1 MFGPR
6 KQIVDHLGGEIQGH
20 GQLGINAALL
30 TWKPMKYKTY
40 TLSLVSLLGLF
51 ATLTTAQDSPDKGVT
66 ATPTNTGFQAS
77 VSGGVSFDINGK
89 NKTFGFNEVFGDDDS
104 DSDDEDDQSK
114 SGASEMIVRSSGLL
128 VAGVI
133 VGAGAIIL

>member
-1 MFGPR
+1 
-6 KQIVDHLGGEIQGH
+6 
-20 GQLGINAALL
+20 
-30 TWKPMKYKTY
+30 MKYTI
-40 TLSLVSLLGLF
+40 SLISLLGLF
-51 ATLTTAQDSPDKGVT
+51 ATLTTAQDGLDKGV

-89 NKTFGFNEVFGDDDS
+89 NKTFGFNEIFGDDVDS
-104 DSDDEDDQSK
+104 DSDDEDNQPK
-114 SGASEMIVRSSGLL
+114 SGASEMIVRNSGLL

>member
-1 MFGPR
+1 
-6 KQIVDHLGGEIQGH
+6 
-20 GQLGINAALL
+20 
-30 TWKPMKYKTY
+30 MKY
-40 TLSLVSLLGLF
+40 TLSLVSLLGFF
-51 ATLTTAQDSPDKGVT
+51 ATLTTAQDGPDKGVT

-104 DSDDEDDQSK
+104 DSDDEDDQPK